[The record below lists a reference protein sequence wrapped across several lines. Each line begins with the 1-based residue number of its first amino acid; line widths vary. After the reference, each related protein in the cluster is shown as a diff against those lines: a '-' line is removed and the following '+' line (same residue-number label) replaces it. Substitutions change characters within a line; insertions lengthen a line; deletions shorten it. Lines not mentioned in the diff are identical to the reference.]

1 MTHTSVS
8 SGYRKS
14 SCCTRDSFFS
24 LQVHNIHNV
33 YLNMI
38 WKTSYYLPHR
48 QRYPA
53 RTIYN
58 LVAPNN
64 SEPEMILLL
73 YDILQHHT
81 ESHLYASVCIW
92 CHYARRNDST
102 SSLVHDEYLNILF
115 ARDGTQVII
124 LLVSIVSCRNDPVW
138 IKYPEPANH
147 LVHTVLSWKYTFYL
161 VWPNYYTHRN
171 DLVRTDDLI

>member
-48 QRYPA
+48 KRYPT

-73 YDILQHHT
+73 YDILQHHRV
-81 ESHLYASVCIW
+81 SSV
-92 CHYARRNDST
+92 RF
-102 SSLVHDEYLNILF
+102 SLH
-115 ARDGTQVII
+115 
-124 LLVSIVSCRNDPVW
+124 LVSLRTQKWFNKFSCARWISEHPVCTW
-138 IKYPEPANH
+138 WYTSYY
-147 LVHTVLSWKYTFYL
+147 LVGLNRLVQKWSCLDKISWTCKSSRSVLSWKYTFYL

-171 DLVRTDDLI
+171 DLVRTNDLI